1 MKNLIIGLLA
11 VALIG
16 TGIYIY
22 MTKNGHSTESIMNT
36 AKTINLEVDCATI
49 ESKLLTAGVTVAVMN
64 NSENT
69 YKDVEVRITAY
80 DEAGDIVKQKNTKF
94 LRDLEAKGE
103 FSKVVTVPAKTER
116 CDCVILNSEK
126 IEE

>member
-11 VALIG
+11 IALVG
-16 TGIYIY
+16 SGIYIY
-22 MTKNGHSTESIMNT
+22 MTKNGHTTESIMNT
-36 AKTINLEVDCATI
+36 AKTINLEVDCTSI

-64 NSENT
+64 NSDDA
-69 YKDVEVRITAY
+69 YKNVEVRITAY
-80 DEAGDIVKQKNTKF
+80 DEAGDIVKQKNTTF
-94 LRDLEAKGE
+94 LRDLEANGE
-103 FSKVVTVPAKTER
+103 FSKVVTVPAKTKS